1 MISAEQM
8 AVRAATQMRVLVLSV
23 AAVVVCAAILGV
35 LQYRSLAQLEIR
47 TRTTFQDDLVR
58 AAQAIAGDVED
69 EVRTAGAGALA
80 SFRKEDASQDVRGL
94 GRRFRELR
102 RRRPEIQ
109 EVFLFALDDP
119 NGTSA
124 VFSTR
129 DGARRFT

>member
-1 MISAEQM
+1 M
-8 AVRAATQMRVLVLSV
+8 RTPTQMRVLVLSV
-23 AAVVVCAAILGV
+23 AAVVVCEAILGL

-58 AAQAIAGDVED
+58 ASQAMAGDVEND
-69 EVRTAGAGALA
+69 VRTAGADVLA
-80 SFRKEDASQDVRGL
+80 SFQKADPNQNLLDLA
-94 GRRFRELR
+94 RRFQELLR
-102 RRRPEIQ
+102 SRQEIE

-129 DGARRFT
+129 EGADRFT